1 MGHPRGFFIGK
12 SHKARGFSLLELV
25 IAVAIIGILSIVIF
39 PNFSK
44 IQNRAKEATLK
55 TLVYTIQMAVESHY
69 LTTGVYPLGQ
79 ALAITE
85 LATILKSSGDLNRPP
100 KNPYTGKDYT
110 ASDPSGRIEY
120 SFDTTLEQYTLLGF
134 GYKNQT
140 EIIRVE
146 NL

>member
-1 MGHPRGFFIGK
+1 MGHPRELLVGT
-12 SHKARGFSLLELV
+12 SRKAKGFSLLELV
-25 IAVAIIGILSIVIF
+25 IAVAIIGILSAVIF

-44 IQNRAKEATLK
+44 IQTRAKEAALK

-69 LTTGVYPLGQ
+69 LTNGAYPPGQ
-79 ALAITE
+79 NLALTE

-100 KNPYTGKDYT
+100 KNPYTGKIYT
-110 ASDPSGRIEY
+110 PSDPSGRIEY
-120 SFDTTLEQYTLLGF
+120 SFDSTLEQYTLLGY
-134 GYKNQT
+134 GYKNQN